1 MIFIKF
7 IINIVTFTHPKTL
20 QLLYFIIFMY
30 VCKFPLFLVK
40 FLKKTS
46 RKSIDVYVYKKENDK
61 KNKASGNLEEK
72 NIRIVLFVL

>member
-1 MIFIKF
+1 
-7 IINIVTFTHPKTL
+7 
-20 QLLYFIIFMY
+20 MY